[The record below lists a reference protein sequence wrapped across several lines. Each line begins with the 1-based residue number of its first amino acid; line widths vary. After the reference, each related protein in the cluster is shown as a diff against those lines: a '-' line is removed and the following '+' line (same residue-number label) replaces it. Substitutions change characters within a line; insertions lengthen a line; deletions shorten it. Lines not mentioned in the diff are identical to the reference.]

1 MTTVVSIQARMGST
15 RLPGKVLLPIGG
27 EPVLG
32 WGVSRCKK
40 ADRPDSVVVAAGDA
54 PPDEAITKYC
64 EREGYEYVVGP
75 EENLLERH
83 LSTANATDADTLVR
97 ITGDSP
103 FIPPAEID
111 RIVAAHESAG
121 VDYTTNAGEHTPRG
135 IVIDVVGVDVLRSL
149 AESDETHPVSP
160 LRDPDTTY
168 QTQTSTDPAWEQVAD
183 AHLEVNTPAEY
194 FAVADAFNA
203 VGANAQAIADWLVEH
218 R

>member
-27 EPVLG
+27 DSVLG
-32 WGVSRCKK
+32 WTASRGNK

-54 PPDEAITKYC
+54 PPNEAITTFC

-83 LSTANATDADTLVR
+83 LSTADASEADTLVR

-149 AESDETHPVSP
+149 AESGETHPVSI

-194 FAVADAFNA
+194 FAVIDAFNA
-203 VGANAQAIADWLVEH
+203 VGPDAGAMASWLIEH